1 MSEDRGSDVGWFGW
15 FGLLGSRRSDSTKRV
30 PNFTA
35 FKFILFFFVS
45 FSKQSLPTLLE
56 EGDLHEMMQDEGL
69 GGQGSLDDKL
79 KRAL

>member
-1 MSEDRGSDVGWFGW
+1 MVRIA
-15 FGLLGSRRSDSTKRV
+15 RISTVRQHKESPEFYSV
-30 PNFTA
+30 QV
-35 FKFILFFFVS
+35 FFSFVS
-45 FSKQSLPTLLE
+45 FSKQSLPTLFE

>member
-1 MSEDRGSDVGWFGW
+1 MVRIA
-15 FGLLGSRRSDSTKRV
+15 R
-30 PNFTA
+30 
-35 FKFILFFFVS
+35 ILTLRQHKESPEFNSVQVYFFFFFVS

-79 KRAL
+79 QRAL